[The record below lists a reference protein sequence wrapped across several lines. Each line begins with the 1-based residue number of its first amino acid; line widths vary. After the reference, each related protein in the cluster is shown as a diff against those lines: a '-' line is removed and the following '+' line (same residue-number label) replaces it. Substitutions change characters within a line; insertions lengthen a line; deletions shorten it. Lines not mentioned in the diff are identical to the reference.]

1 MPHALSPT
9 RRLLIADDHPL
20 IRSGMRAQLEPLG
33 CLHIEEAWDGASLK
47 AALARN
53 PAATPID
60 LALID
65 LMMPGMHGVDSLLA
79 LCRAYPDVAVLVVTG
94 LDSTPLIPMLRT
106 QPNVRGLLDKSRSAT
121 ELRRLVDL
129 ALAGVPVW
137 PDVAQAKGLASV
149 QAGSPRSA
157 LVDLDGLTPRQQ
169 EVAACVARGLSNSQ
183 TAEELGLTEGTV
195 KAYLKDIFRSLGVS
209 NRTQLSV
216 RLRR

>member
-1 MPHALSPT
+1 MPQPLSPT

-33 CLHIEEAWDGASLK
+33 CLQIEEAWDGASLK

-65 LMMPGMHGVDSLLA
+65 LMMPGMDGVNSLLA

-106 QPNVRGLLDKSRSAT
+106 QPNLRGLLDKSRSAT

-137 PDVAQAKGLASV
+137 PDGAQVKGLANV
-149 QAGSPRSA
+149 QVGSPRSA
-157 LVDLDGLTPRQQ
+157 LVDMDGLTPRLQ